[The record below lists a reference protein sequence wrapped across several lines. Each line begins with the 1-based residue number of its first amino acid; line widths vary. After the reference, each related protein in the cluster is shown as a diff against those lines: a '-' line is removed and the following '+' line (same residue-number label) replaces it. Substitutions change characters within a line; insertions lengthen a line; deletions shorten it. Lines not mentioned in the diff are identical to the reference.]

1 MSYVNIPNTDL
12 SNICS
17 FLASLY
23 VDLTP
28 SYGCLKESPQ
38 VEPDRCYT
46 STNLLAEYVL
56 RNLCKNTALADKV
69 KAFLNAYPTDFY
81 DYTQVLLFRTF
92 TLPFTTVEHVLVDIV
107 NNIKIYHIKR
117 TDIELPDYYEYANLL
132 ALKSALHIFN
142 GDFNQARYE
151 LDRLSALFNG
161 YGFKDKAYQVLGKYE
176 TYKLALA
183 IIPSKSLGISDKVA
197 LYTNTLNKIS
207 PVTSLYTVDPSGN
220 LVGEGDLNVETAS
233 LIAIALYST
242 IPYDIIP
249 RSLIAIPVFERPL
262 RIEYIGII
270 QSMLNIVIILA
281 VIISI
286 LGILIRLKLRW

>member
-1 MSYVNIPNTDL
+1 MSSIFIPNTDL
-12 SNICS
+12 SSICD

-38 VEPDRCYT
+38 IEPDRCYT

-81 DYTQVLLFRTF
+81 DYTQILLLRPF
-92 TLPFTTVEHVLVDIV
+92 TLPFTTVEHVLVNTV
-107 NNIKIYHIKR
+107 NNIKIYHVKR
-117 TDIELPDYYEYANLL
+117 TSTEMIDYYEYANLL

-151 LDRLSALFNG
+151 LDRLNALFDG
-161 YGFKDKAYQVLGKYE
+161 YGFNDKSYRSIGIYE
-176 TYKLALA
+176 THKLALA
-183 IIPSKSLGISDKVA
+183 IIPNKSLGISDRVS
-197 LYTNTLNKIS
+197 LYTNTLNRIS
-207 PVTSLYTVDPSGN
+207 PVTTLYTDEREGG
-220 LVGEGDLNVETAS
+220 LQGEGDLNVETAS

-242 IPYDIIP
+242 IPQDIIP
-249 RSLIAIPVFERPL
+249 RPLITTPIIESGL
-262 RIEYIGII
+262 RIELISVVQYVVNV
-270 QSMLNIVIILA
+270 MVMVLLVLTILRF
-281 VIISI
+281 
-286 LGILIRLKLRW
+286 LLKLKLW

>member
-1 MSYVNIPNTDL
+1 MSSVNIQNTNL
-12 SNICS
+12 SSICD
-17 FLASLY
+17 FLVSLY

-46 STNLLAEYVL
+46 STNLLGEYVL

-69 KAFLNAYPTDFY
+69 KVFLNAYPTDFY
-81 DYTQVLLFRTF
+81 DYTQILLLKPF
-92 TLPFTTVEHVLVDIV
+92 TLPFTTIEHVLVNTV
-107 NNIKIYHIKR
+107 NNIKIYHVKR
-117 TDIELPDYYEYANLL
+117 TSTELTDYYEYANLL
-132 ALKSALHIFN
+132 ALKSVLHIFN

-161 YGFKDKAYQVLGKYE
+161 YGFKDKSYQALGKYE

-183 IIPSKSLGISDKVA
+183 IIPNKSLGISDRVS
-197 LYTNTLNKIS
+197 LYTNTLNRVS

-242 IPYDIIP
+242 IPQDIIP
-249 RSLIAIPVFERPL
+249 KSLITTPILERGL
-262 RIEYIGII
+262 RIELISVVQYVVNV
-270 QSMLNIVIILA
+270 MVMVLLVLVILRF
-281 VIISI
+281 
-286 LGILIRLKLRW
+286 LFKLKLW